1 MFSCVDLFWHPCRI
15 TDGPVRV
22 ELQRTLLTD
31 VPGIKF
37 GVKADAFSNDDD
49 SPVKGVCGS
58 TATSSPLNAY
68 AVFRTQ
74 RTAAAYAF
82 LLLAVLPFAACSC
95 MPVKFTTLHC
105 LRWRQDT
112 PTCA

>member
-1 MFSCVDLFWHPCRI
+1 
-15 TDGPVRV
+15 V

-49 SPVKGVCGS
+49 SPVKGACGS
-58 TATSSPLNAY
+58 TAMSSPLYAY
-68 AVFRTQ
+68 AVFRKQ

-95 MPVKFTTLHC
+95 MLVKFT
-105 LRWRQDT
+105 
-112 PTCA
+112 A